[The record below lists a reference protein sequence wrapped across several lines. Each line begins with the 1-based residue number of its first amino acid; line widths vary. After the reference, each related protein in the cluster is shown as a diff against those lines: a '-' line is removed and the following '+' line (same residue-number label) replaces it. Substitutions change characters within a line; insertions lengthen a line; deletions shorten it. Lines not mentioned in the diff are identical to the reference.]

1 MTSTTE
7 RYRAATSQSAS
18 TVEKMADFWTQGSKK
33 LTDYMPAGLP
43 QVDLVPFVERYFE
56 FVQRTVDIS
65 RDLTIKW
72 AESAGMLSGVGREQA
87 ESVSGLVREQAE
99 SARDFAHEQAGKV
112 EQSARQQAEQAEQAE
127 TERVRET
134 RKAEREQAKHAH
146 DRARERYEGLT
157 KAELSDLLD
166 KRDLPKTGNVDELV
180 ERLVKA
186 DSKYSRCP
194 LHHTETPVPGSICRV
209 PASSHGHAYGAR
221 APATSSMALASNR
234 CPACEGW
241 MLQVPSGSLISS
253 PAAQGE
259 PRKAADGPSKAAKP
273 SATFPPNFS
282 VTDAIAE
289 LSASVRATW
298 AGSL

>member
-18 TVEKMADFWTQGSKK
+18 TVEKVADFWTQGSKK

-72 AESAGMLSGVGREQA
+72 AESAGMLSGVVREQA
-87 ESVSGLVREQAE
+87 ESVSGLVREQAD
-99 SARDFAHEQAGKV
+99 SARDFAHEQAGKA
-112 EQSARQQAEQAEQAE
+112 EQSEKEL
-127 TERVRET
+127 VREA

-180 ERLVKA
+180 ERLVEA
-186 DSKYSRCP
+186 DSK
-194 LHHTETPVPGSICRV
+194 
-209 PASSHGHAYGAR
+209 
-221 APATSSMALASNR
+221 
-234 CPACEGW
+234 
-241 MLQVPSGSLISS
+241 
-253 PAAQGE
+253 
-259 PRKAADGPSKAAKP
+259 
-273 SATFPPNFS
+273 
-282 VTDAIAE
+282 
-289 LSASVRATW
+289 
-298 AGSL
+298 